1 MKLPSV
7 VVCVCFRTPD
17 ADELTISNLM
27 KTDKLTNSQL
37 DREFASSWCHHWHFR
52 NHQVIETS
60 SLLSHEYGS
69 ACTCEFSFQLF
80 TAPFLLQ
87 PTRGRP
93 ATSTRPDLGLAQP
106 WRRPAQQSRSDSAS
120 LECSHCR
127 KLFKKSK
134 DHRVQAWKGFCA
146 LTLQRLRRK
155 LYPSPAILCAE
166 LALDCTSCPSAI
178 LDSKIALLNLR
189 IS

>member
-1 MKLPSV
+1 MSTEALVRANSRSNYSQHPSYFNLREDGQQRARDQISAWPNHGGVLPS
-7 VVCVCFRTPD
+7 
-17 ADELTISNLM
+17 N
-27 KTDKLTNSQL
+27 
-37 DREFASSWCHHWHFR
+37 
-52 NHQVIETS
+52 
-60 SLLSHEYGS
+60 
-69 ACTCEFSFQLF
+69 
-80 TAPFLLQ
+80 
-87 PTRGRP
+87 
-93 ATSTRPDLGLAQP
+93 PDLTLQ
-106 WRRPAQQSRSDSAS
+106 D